1 VQVVVSQAWTYDATD
16 HARAYIDKSEGFQ
29 GFLAR
34 QPGFVA
40 RLLLRG
46 TEDPTHF
53 TNVRVFASAADYL
66 AMAEIP
72 EYRRHIDDL
81 SEHVDASRYTAGYPR
96 ELTDL
101 VAVTDLTAGDLQ
113 IEKEKA

>member
-1 VQVVVSQAWTYDATD
+1 MQVVVSQAWTYDDAE
-16 HARAYIDKSEGFQ
+16 HACSYVEKSERFH

-53 TNVRVFASAADYL
+53 TNVRVFASVQDYL
-66 AMAEIP
+66 AMTEIP
-72 EYRRHIDDL
+72 EYQRHIDDL

-96 ELTDL
+96 ELTDI

-113 IEKEKA
+113 IEKERA